1 MRRIVI
7 LLLAVGL
14 LIVPVHGEE
23 QVKYVALT
31 FDDGPSGQYTQRLLE
46 GLGERGVH
54 ATFFLCGYRLE
65 TYPELACAIR
75 GRGHEIGLHGYSH
88 KDLSQMSLQAV
99 ARELRETQA
108 LLPEGT
114 LVNLIR
120 SPGGNL
126 SEAVYGAARQLGTAV
141 IQWSVDPEDWATRDA
156 ELVYRRVVANVENGD
171 VILLHDMT
179 DSSVDA
185 ALHIVDTLKARGY
198 QFLTVSQLAM
208 LRLTHLNSG
217 QKYNAF
223 RPDL

>member
-1 MRRIVI
+1 MRRVLVWFLALCLCVI
-7 LLLAVGL
+7 
-14 LIVPVHGEE
+14 PVHGE
-23 QVKYVALT
+23 QTPKYVALT

-46 GLGERGVH
+46 GLESRGVH

-65 TYPELACAIR
+65 TYPELARTIR
-75 GRGHEIGLHGYSH
+75 QKGHEIGLHGYSH
-88 KDLSQMSLQAV
+88 RDLSKMNVQAV
-99 ARELRETQA
+99 SAELENTRA
-108 LLPEGT
+108 LLPEGG
-114 LVNLIR
+114 LVNLMR

-126 SEAVYGAARQLGTAV
+126 SKAVHRAAEELGVAV

-156 ELVYRRVVANVENGD
+156 SLIHSRVVETVKNGD

-179 DSSVDA
+179 DSSVDG
-185 ALHIVDTLKARGY
+185 ALEIVDTLKARGY

-223 RPDL
+223 S